1 LGFAAEEEEVGMAKS
16 NLDKD
21 DQKGR
26 GREKEQGREGGRE
39 GGGRRRESEEESHGR
54 GREG

>member
-1 LGFAAEEEEVGMAKS
+1 MGFAAEEEEVGMAKS